1 MALVAGLGSRL
12 LVAVPVLLLAT
23 LVLFV
28 VLRVLPADVAA
39 MALAPG
45 ATGAEIAAMREGLGL
60 DWLLPVQY
68 VIWLGQMLSG
78 EWGVSAQLG
87 VPVARLVGAA
97 LPATLELA
105 ALALVVCGVLG
116 FWGGLLLFAWRREGG
131 RREGRAALAET
142 GTALLMAVPA
152 LLWALVLVLVFALA
166 WPVAPVGGRLAP
178 GLAWPPGSGF
188 LLLDALRAGDLA
200 AFASVLGHMA
210 LPAVALGLAF
220 APPVMR
226 VLGAALAEA
235 YRAPF
240 IDQARLRGR
249 SGAQVLWREA
259 LPLAALPALAALGRQ
274 LGRVLGGAAV
284 VEVVCGYPGLGRL
297 LVEAVR
303 AADLPVLQAAGLA
316 FAAVAVLA
324 QAVVEG
330 VCRGLNPRVRA

>member
-1 MALVAGLGSRL
+1 MIASLGWRL
-12 LVAVPVLLLAT
+12 LLAVPVLLLAT
-23 LVLFV
+23 LLLFV

-45 ATGAEIAAMREGLGL
+45 ATEAEIAAMRAALGL
-60 DWLLPVQY
+60 EGLLPVHY

-78 EWGVSAQLG
+78 EWGLSAQLG
-87 VPVARLVGAA
+87 VPVVRLVGTA

-116 FWGGLLLFAWRREGG
+116 FSGGLLLFALRREGG
-131 RREGRAALAET
+131 QREGRAALAET

-152 LLWALVLVLVFALA
+152 LLCALLLVLVFALG

-178 GLAWPPGSGF
+178 GLAWPPGTGF
-188 LLLDALRAGDLA
+188 LLLDSLAAGDLA
-200 AFASVLGHMA
+200 VFGSALGHLV

-240 IDQARLRGR
+240 IDQARLRGL
-249 SGAQVLWREA
+249 SGAQVLFGQA
-259 LPLAALPALAALGRQ
+259 LPLAAVPALAVLGRQ
-274 LGRVLGGAAV
+274 FGLLLGGAAV
-284 VEVVCGYPGLGRL
+284 VEAVCGYPGLGPL

-330 VCRGLNPRVRA
+330 VCRGLAPRVRT

>member
-1 MALVAGLGSRL
+1 MIASLGWRL
-12 LVAVPVLLLAT
+12 LLAVPVLLLAT

-45 ATGAEIAAMREGLGL
+45 ATEAEIAAMRAALGL

-78 EWGVSAQLG
+78 EWGLSAQLG
-87 VPVARLVGAA
+87 VPVARLVGTA

-116 FWGGLLLFAWRREGG
+116 FCGGLLLFALRRQGG
-131 RREGRAALAET
+131 QREGRAALAET
-142 GTALLMAVPA
+142 GTALMMAVPA
-152 LLWALVLVLVFALA
+152 LLWALLLVLVFALA
-166 WPVAPVGGRLAP
+166 WPVVPVGGRLAP
-178 GLAWPPGSGF
+178 GLAWPTGTGF
-188 LLLDALRAGDLA
+188 LLVDALAAGDA
-200 AFASVLGHMA
+200 ALFGSALGHLV

-235 YRAPF
+235 HRAPF
-240 IDQARLRGR
+240 VDQARLRGL
-249 SGAQVLWREA
+249 SGAQLLWGQA
-259 LPLAALPALAALGRQ
+259 LPLAAVPALAALGRQ
-274 LGRVLGGAAV
+274 FVLLLGGAAV
-284 VEVVCGYPGLGRL
+284 VEAVCGYPGLGRL

-316 FAAVAVLA
+316 FAAVTVLA

-330 VCRGLNPRVRA
+330 VCRGLAPRVRA

>member
-1 MALVAGLGSRL
+1 MIASLGWRL
-12 LVAVPVLLLAT
+12 LLAVPVLLLAT
-23 LVLFV
+23 LLLFV

-45 ATGAEIAAMREGLGL
+45 ATEAEIAAMRAALGL
-60 DWLLPVQY
+60 DGLLPVQY

-78 EWGVSAQLG
+78 EWGLSAQLG
-87 VPVARLVGAA
+87 VPVARLVGTA

-105 ALALVVCGVLG
+105 ALAGVVCGVLG
-116 FWGGLLLFAWRREGG
+116 FSGGLLLFALRREGG
-131 RREGRAALAET
+131 QREGRAALSET
-142 GTALLMAVPA
+142 GTALLWA
-152 LLWALVLVLVFALA
+152 LLLVLVFALG

-178 GLAWPPGSGF
+178 GLAWPPGTGF
-188 LLLDALRAGDLA
+188 LLLDSLAAGDLA
-200 AFASVLGHMA
+200 VFGSALGHLV

-240 IDQARLRGR
+240 IDQARLRGL
-249 SGAQVLWREA
+249 SGAQVLFGQA
-259 LPLAALPALAALGRQ
+259 LPLAAVPALAVLGRQ
-274 LGRVLGGAAV
+274 FGLLLGGAAV
-284 VEVVCGYPGLGRL
+284 VEAVCGYPGLGRL

-330 VCRGLNPRVRA
+330 VCRGLAPRVRT

>member
-1 MALVAGLGSRL
+1 VIASLGWRL
-12 LVAVPVLLLAT
+12 LLAVPVLLLAT
-23 LVLFV
+23 LLLFV

-45 ATGAEIAAMREGLGL
+45 ATEAEIAAMRAALGL

-78 EWGVSAQLG
+78 EWGLSAQLG
-87 VPVARLVGAA
+87 VPVARLVGTA

-105 ALALVVCGVLG
+105 VLALVLCGVLG
-116 FWGGLLLFAWRREGG
+116 VAGGLLLFALRRQGG
-131 RREGRAALAET
+131 QREGRAALAET

-152 LLWALVLVLVFALA
+152 LLWALLLVLVFALA

-178 GLAWPPGSGF
+178 GLAWPPGTGF
-188 LLLDALRAGDLA
+188 LLLDALLAGDGA
-200 AFASVLGHMA
+200 AFGSALGHLV
-210 LPAVALGLAF
+210 LPAVALGLTF

-226 VLGAALAEA
+226 VLGVALAEA
-235 YRAPF
+235 HRAPF
-240 IDQARLRGR
+240 IDQARLRGL
-249 SGAQVLWREA
+249 SGAQVLFGQA
-259 LPLAALPALAALGRQ
+259 LPLAAVPALAALGRQ
-274 LGRVLGGAAV
+274 FGLLLGGAAV
-284 VEVVCGYPGLGRL
+284 VEAVCGYPGLGRL

-316 FAAVAVLA
+316 FAVVAVLA

-330 VCRGLNPRVRA
+330 VCRGLAPRVRA